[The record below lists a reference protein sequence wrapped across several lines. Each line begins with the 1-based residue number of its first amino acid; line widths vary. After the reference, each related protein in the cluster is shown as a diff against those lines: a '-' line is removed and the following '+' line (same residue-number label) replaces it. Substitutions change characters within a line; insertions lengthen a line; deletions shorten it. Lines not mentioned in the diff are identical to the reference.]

1 MIDYERRKK
10 NNQGTENIF
19 SSPLKTDAFIVSA
32 LIIFSSI
39 VLFLVSLNFDK
50 VPPILNRGIQPATF
64 PKILLLLI
72 IFLSGLNYALA
83 LRTPW
88 KSQVSLPKPFYYT
101 LLIMLVFGLISK
113 NIDFFLGLAFLSAAI
128 AMVWAERR
136 ILPIFCVSV
145 IFPLLV
151 FLLFEK
157 MLNLRFP
164 GGLLTNLYYY

>member
-1 MIDYERRKK
+1 MIDYKRRKK
-10 NNQGTENIF
+10 NNQGTENIL
-19 SSPLKTDAFIVSA
+19 SSPVKTDAFIVSA

-83 LRTPW
+83 LRAPW

-113 NIDFFLGLAFLSAAI
+113 NIDFFLGLAFLSVAI
-128 AMVWAERR
+128 ALSWGERR
-136 ILPIFCVSV
+136 ILPIFFVSV
-145 IFPLLV
+145 IFPVLV
-151 FLLFEK
+151 FILFEK

>member
-1 MIDYERRKK
+1 
-10 NNQGTENIF
+10 
-19 SSPLKTDAFIVSA
+19 LC
-32 LIIFSSI
+32 SI
-39 VLFLVSLNFDK
+39 VLFLVTLNFDK

-72 IFLSGLNYALA
+72 IFLSCFNLFLS
-83 LRTPW
+83 LKTPW
-88 KSQVSLPKPFYYT
+88 KVQSRLPKHFYQT
-101 LLIMLVFGLISK
+101 MFILLIFGIISK
-113 NIDFFLGLAFLSAAI
+113 NIDFFLGLAFLSATI
-128 AMVWAERR
+128 AFSWGERR
-136 ILPIFCVSV
+136 ILPIFFVSV